1 MVTHPPVTQD
11 ELVSVCG
18 SNFHYLHSSGGFA
31 SCSGVPAAYPSNKV
45 QAYSYNQTSI
55 MYIVTEVERP

>member
-1 MVTHPPVTQD
+1 MGKKFLRT
-11 ELVSVCG
+11 ESVILITFPSFVE
-18 SNFHYLHSSGGFA
+18 SNT
-31 SCSGVPAAYPSNKV
+31 GVPAAYPSNKV